1 MTFPRVLIG
10 QTVNVAGQD
19 YVFGQST
26 TEGFNGLA
34 ELAEMVEMED
44 VPEDVRR
51 KILALPVNM
60 RVGDKLPGGYP
71 KKNFEIFD
79 DIPFGVLVEALG

>member
-19 YVFGQST
+19 YVFGRST

-34 ELAEMVEMED
+34 ELAEIAADTEAALQ
-44 VPEDVRR
+44 

-71 KKNFEIFD
+71 KKKFEIFD